1 MFVRGKKAA
10 GSNIIK
16 IQQEGKVMEKFDFS
30 ILTRDGQKVDSI
42 VIAGR
47 DQEEAERKLRQM
59 YRYCEIVSCNAKG
72 SGDGK
77 NQQVMSVED
86 ILSLISK

>member
-1 MFVRGKKAA
+1 M
-10 GSNIIK
+10 
-16 IQQEGKVMEKFDFS
+16 QKFDFS
-30 ILTRDGQKVDSI
+30 ILTRDGQKVESI

-47 DQEEAERKLRQM
+47 DEAEAERKLRQM
-59 YRYCEIVSCNAKG
+59 YRYCEVVSCNARQ
-72 SGDGK
+72 SESHS

>member
-1 MFVRGKKAA
+1 M
-10 GSNIIK
+10 
-16 IQQEGKVMEKFDFS
+16 QKFDFS
-30 ILTRDGQKVDSI
+30 ILTRDGQKVESI

-47 DQEEAERKLRQM
+47 DEAEAERKLRQM
-59 YRYCEIVSCNAKG
+59 YRYCEIVSCNAKAA
-72 SGDGK
+72 DGK

>member
-1 MFVRGKKAA
+1 M
-10 GSNIIK
+10 
-16 IQQEGKVMEKFDFS
+16 QKFDFS
-30 ILTRDGQKVDSI
+30 ILTRDGQKVESI

-47 DQEEAERKLRQM
+47 DEAEAERKLRQM
-59 YRYCEIVSCNAKG
+59 YRYCEVVSCNARQSEG
-72 SGDGK
+72 HS

>member
-1 MFVRGKKAA
+1 M
-10 GSNIIK
+10 
-16 IQQEGKVMEKFDFS
+16 QKFDFS
-30 ILTRDGQKVDSI
+30 ILTRDGQKVESI

-47 DQEEAERKLRQM
+47 DEAEAERKLRQM
-59 YRYCEIVSCNAKG
+59 YRYCEVVSCNAKQ
-72 SGDGK
+72 SDDNR